1 MKVKLHVLVGPLI
14 AGRGSEKGV
23 AKIDHQ
29 KIGTPTEKDH
39 QGYKVQVDGGIL
51 RHRRYLSPIPSQGGK
66 HAKYPSGPLTP

>member
-14 AGRGSEKGV
+14 AGRGVEKGV

-39 QGYKVQVDGGIL
+39 QGYKVQVDGGVL
-51 RHRRYLSPIPSQGGK
+51 CHRRNLSPISSQRGK
-66 HAKYPSGPLTP
+66 LTK